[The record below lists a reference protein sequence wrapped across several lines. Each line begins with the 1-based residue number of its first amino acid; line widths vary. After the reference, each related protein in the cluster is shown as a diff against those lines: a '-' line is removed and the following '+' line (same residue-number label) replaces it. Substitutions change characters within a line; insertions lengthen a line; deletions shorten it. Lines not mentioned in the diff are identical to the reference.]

1 MIKLLFTFTFTNIK
15 NIRNFYYILLYSVLY
30 NEAQTS

>member
-15 NIRNFYYILLYSVLY
+15 NIRNFYYIILYEVLD
-30 NEAQTS
+30 NHLI